1 MKIYNFMKK
10 LIVFIILSCVSSS
23 CIVVGFALANE
34 NGSLDDVYEAVP
46 IPGIDTSLSVRKK
59 ALVEFGF
66 KSYNEENILQYNSPE
81 PRLKYCFNVLAR
93 TNPTVKLNSFSF
105 TDAKGDTIPSVLYY
119 RTQNRVVII
128 DTLPIVFTAEIIKEK
143 GIYGPRIFAE
153 CSKSEKSI
161 NKLYVNYDIEVGDTH
176 YVKSIKYTKKLAWDM
191 RPKIW

>member
-1 MKIYNFMKK
+1 MKQ

-34 NGSLDDVYEAVP
+34 NDSLDDVYEAVP
-46 IPGIDTSLSVRKK
+46 IPGIDTSLTVREK
-59 ALVEFGF
+59 AVVEFGF
-66 KSYNEENILQYNSPE
+66 TANYDNILQYSSHE
-81 PRLKYCFNVLAR
+81 PRLKYRFEVIAR
-93 TNPTVKLNSFSF
+93 IDPTVKLNSFSF

-128 DTLPIVFTAEIIKEK
+128 DTLPIVFTAEILKEK
-143 GIYGPRIFAE
+143 GMYSPTIFAE

-161 NKLYVNYDIEVGDTH
+161 NRLYVNYDIEVGDTH

-191 RPKIW
+191 RPKFW